1 MLNAEALSKVF
12 FFLSLNSL
20 IEIGLMVGHLSIE
33 VEEDVKISSL
43 LFV

>member
-1 MLNAEALSKVF
+1 MLNAEALSKV

-33 VEEDVKISSL
+33 LEEDDKIRYL